1 MTDIM
6 NPISEEDL
14 TDQDVRTNEI
24 LLSPPSFALIR
35 FTFFLDVQTTT
46 MHFSDDVLPD
56 EKHWGVIVKSKYT
69 RDPVVAICVA
79 KESVLKAALEMV
91 QKNPDAILQLN
102 ETTIITEPTTQ
113 KDGSKAIRVLQSL
126 TVTNSFFGHSIE
138 SIEYNELDQDQLTD
152 LLKMNNNIVKEKLA
166 TEEAE
171 EQDHTFGHDIQTAI
185 VENAVVGEDGI
196 VLGKSDE
203 NA

>member
-1 MTDIM
+1 
-6 NPISEEDL
+6 
-14 TDQDVRTNEI
+14 
-24 LLSPPSFALIR
+24 
-35 FTFFLDVQTTT
+35 
-46 MHFSDDVLPD
+46 
-56 EKHWGVIVKSKYT
+56 
-69 RDPVVAICVA
+69 VVAICVA

-102 ETTIITEPTTQ
+102 ETTIITEPTSQ

-152 LLKMNNNIVKEKLA
+152 LLKMNNNIVKEKLSS
-166 TEEAE
+166 EEAE
-171 EQDHTFGHDIQTAI
+171 EQDHTFSHDIQTAI

>member
-1 MTDIM
+1 M
-6 NPISEEDL
+6 
-14 TDQDVRTNEI
+14 
-24 LLSPPSFALIR
+24 
-35 FTFFLDVQTTT
+35 
-46 MHFSDDVLPD
+46 
-56 EKHWGVIVKSKYT
+56 
-69 RDPVVAICVA
+69 
-79 KESVLKAALEMV
+79 
-91 QKNPDAILQLN
+91 
-102 ETTIITEPTTQ
+102 
-113 KDGSKAIRVLQSL
+113 
-126 TVTNSFFGHSIE
+126 TNSFFGHSIE
-138 SIEYNELDQDQLTD
+138 SIEYNELDQDQLAD